1 MAGTSVPPYLRIAAE
16 LRRRIADGELA
27 PGDRVPS
34 TRQIAEDFGV
44 ALATATKVL
53 TTLRQEGL
61 VQARPRVGTVVAG
74 PERPRTERTRPE
86 RTRPERAPRAAAAAP
101 TAKGAAPPAGKGAA
115 APAPAP
121 PGTEHELTRARIVRA
136 AVAIADAE
144 GLASLSMRGVAG
156 RLGVAAMSPYRYVTG
171 KDDLVLLMADAVLAE
186 LAYPDDAPA
195 GWRERLELGARA
207 LWAVH
212 RRHPWLA
219 HIGPLTRPLAVP
231 RLIGH
236 SEWMLGAL
244 DGHGLAPATMLDLN
258 VLLYSYVQGTAVHL
272 EREAQAAS
280 ESGLSGEEWMD
291 SQAAAYDA
299 LTSSGRY
306 PVFAKVIGAFAEGDG
321 YDLRLDE
328 VFELGLT
335 SMLDGLTA
343 LVEGPGAGPARE
355 A

>member
-61 VQARPRVGTVVAG
+61 VRALPRVGTVVAG
-74 PERPRTERTRPE
+74 PDRPRTERPRTERPG
-86 RTRPERAPRAAAAAP
+86 RTPRAAAAAP
-101 TAKGAAPPAGKGAA
+101 AAQG

-121 PGTEHELTRARIVRA
+121 APAPAGTEHELTRARIVRA

-156 RLGVAAMSPYRYVTG
+156 RLGVAAMSPYRYITS

-186 LAYPDDAPA
+186 LSYPDDAPA
-195 GWRERLELGARA
+195 GWRQRLELGARA

-231 RLIGH
+231 RLIGY

-244 DGHGLAPATMLDLN
+244 DGHGLDPATMLDLN

-335 SMLDGLTA
+335 SMLDGLTT
-343 LVEGPGAGPARE
+343 LVEGPGARPGRE

>member
-74 PERPRTERTRPE
+74 PERPRPE
-86 RTRPERAPRAAAAAP
+86 RARPERAPRAAAAAP
-101 TAKGAAPPAGKGAA
+101 AAKGAA

-136 AVAIADAE
+136 AVSIADAE

-156 RLGVAAMSPYRYVTG
+156 RLGVAAMSPYRYVTS
-171 KDDLVLLMADAVLAE
+171 KDDLVLLMADEVLAE

-195 GWRERLELGARA
+195 GWRQRLELGARA

-231 RLIGH
+231 RLIGY

-244 DGHGLAPATMLDLN
+244 DGHGLAPSTMLDLN

-343 LVEGPGAGPARE
+343 LVEGPGAGPGRE

>member
-34 TRQIAEDFGV
+34 TRRIAQDWDV

-61 VQARPRVGTVVAG
+61 VRARPRVGTVVAG
-74 PERPRTERTRPE
+74 PERPGAERPPRTP
-86 RTRPERAPRAAAAAP
+86 RPERAPQAAAAAP
-101 TAKGAAPPAGKGAA
+101 APKNAAPKNAAAAPPGG
-115 APAPAP
+115 
-121 PGTEHELTRARIVRA
+121 EHELTRERIVRA
-136 AVAIADAE
+136 AVGIADAE

-156 RLGVAAMSPYRYVTG
+156 RLGVAAMSPYRYVNS

-186 LAYPDDAPA
+186 LSYPEDAPA
-195 GWRERLELGARA
+195 GWRQRLELGARA

-231 RLIGH
+231 RLIGY

-244 DGHGLAPATMLDLN
+244 DGHGLSATTMLDVN

-280 ESGLSGEEWMD
+280 DSGLSGEEWMD
-291 SQAAAYDA
+291 SQAEAFDA
-299 LTSSGRY
+299 LTASGRY
-306 PVFAKVIGAFAEGDG
+306 PVFAKVIGAFADSGEGEGGGESGG

-335 SMLDGLTA
+335 SMLDGLTT
-343 LVEGPGAGPARE
+343 LIEGPGARG
-355 A
+355 

>member
-74 PERPRTERTRPE
+74 PER
-86 RTRPERAPRAAAAAP
+86 TRPERAPRAAAAP
-101 TAKGAAPPAGKGAA
+101 TTKGAA

-231 RLIGH
+231 RLIGY

>member
-16 LRRRIADGELA
+16 LRRRIADGELG

-34 TRQIAEDFGV
+34 TRRIAEDFGV

-61 VQARPRVGTVVAG
+61 VQARPRVGTVVA
-74 PERPRTERTRPE
+74 
-86 RTRPERAPRAAAAAP
+86 
-101 TAKGAAPPAGKGAA
+101 AKGAAGPAS
-115 APAPAP
+115 APAPAQAQSQSQAQAQAQAQAP
-121 PGTEHELTRARIVRA
+121 AGTEHELTRARIVRA
-136 AVAIADAE
+136 AVAVADAE
-144 GLASLSMRGVAG
+144 GLAALSMRGVAG
-156 RLGVAAMSPYRYVTG
+156 RLGVAAMSPYRYVTS

-186 LAYPDDAPA
+186 LSYPDDAPA
-195 GWRERLELGARA
+195 GWRQRLELGARA

-231 RLIGH
+231 RLIGY

-244 DGHGLAPATMLDLN
+244 DGHGLDPATMLDLN

-272 EREAQAAS
+272 EREARAAS

-306 PVFAKVIGAFAEGDG
+306 PVFAKVIGSFAEGDG
-321 YDLRLDE
+321 YDLHLDE

-335 SMLDGLTA
+335 SMLDGLTT
-343 LVEGPGAGPARE
+343 LVEGPGARPERKV
-355 A
+355 